1 MTGNNPRGHPRQA
14 GQLTG
19 DSTTRAAGSGPG
31 AADRDSPLRAA
42 PAAFYGRTARAGGT
56 GDSAADRYR
65 QLALCHSVAPACGA
79 RVTTEFFDED
89 CRAGDPWQ
97 DRPQGR
103 SLLAALSRPRRPA
116 GAVVVADPWR
126 LLPRRPAPGE
136 PGILARLAFRR
147 VQLVLAD
154 SGLVISTTE
163 EYALLGRL
171 LTGSAASAPP
181 GGATSW
187 SSFRDRRARGSRPG
201 QPAAGL
207 RRCSGEPR

>member
-1 MTGNNPRGHPRQA
+1 MTA
-14 GQLTG
+14 
-19 DSTTRAAGSGPG
+19 
-31 AADRDSPLRAA
+31 
-42 PAAFYGRTARAGGT
+42 
-56 GDSAADRYR
+56 
-65 QLALCHSVAPACGA
+65 
-79 RVTTEFFDED
+79 EFFDED

-103 SLLAALSRPRRPA
+103 SLLAALSGPCRPA

-154 SGLVISTTE
+154 SGLVISTAA

-171 LTGSAASAPP
+171 LTGPAASAPP
-181 GGATSW
+181 GGAASW
-187 SSFRDRRARGSRPG
+187 PSLRDYRPRRSQPG

-207 RRCSGEPR
+207 RRRSGEPR

>member
-1 MTGNNPRGHPRQA
+1 MTGTNPRGRPRQD
-14 GQLTG
+14 GRITG
-19 DSTTRAAGSGPG
+19 DSTTRAASGPG
-31 AADRDSPLRAA
+31 AADPDTSPGAV
-42 PAAFYGRTARAGGT
+42 PAAFYGRTACAAGT
-56 GDSAADRYR
+56 RDSQADRHR
-65 QLALCHSVAPACGA
+65 QLALCRAVATACGA
-79 RVTTEFFDED
+79 WVTAEFFDED
-89 CRAGDPWQ
+89 CRADDPWQ
-97 DRPQGR
+97 HRPQGR
-103 SLLAALSRPRRPA
+103 SLLAALSGPPRPA

-154 SGLVISTTE
+154 SGLVISTAE

-171 LTGSAASAPP
+171 LTGPAASAPP

-187 SSFRDRRARGSRPG
+187 PSFRDRRARRSRPG

-207 RRCSGEPR
+207 RRRSGEPR

>member
-1 MTGNNPRGHPRQA
+1 MTGNNPRGRPRQA
-14 GQLTG
+14 GRITG
-19 DSTTRAAGSGPG
+19 GSATRAASALG
-31 AADRDSPLRAA
+31 AADRDNSLRTV
-42 PAAFYGRTARAGGT
+42 PAAFYGRTARAAGS
-56 GDSAADRYR
+56 GDSEAERYR
-65 QLALCHSVAPACGA
+65 QLALCRSAAAACGA
-79 RVTTEFFDED
+79 QVTAEFFDED

-97 DRPQGR
+97 HRPQGR
-103 SLLAALSRPRRPA
+103 SLLGVLSGPGRLA

-126 LLPRRPAPGE
+126 LLPRRPAPDE

-154 SGLVISTTE
+154 SGLVISTAG

-171 LTGSAASAPP
+171 LTGPAASVPP

-187 SSFRDRRARGSRPG
+187 PSFRDRRARRSRPG

-207 RRCSGEPR
+207 RRRSGEPR

>member
-1 MTGNNPRGHPRQA
+1 MSGNDPRGRPRQA
-14 GQLTG
+14 GRIIG
-19 DSTTRAAGSGPG
+19 ESATRAASAPG
-31 AADRDSPLRAA
+31 VADRDSSLRAA
-42 PAAFYGRTARAGGT
+42 PAAFYGRTARAAGS

-65 QLALCHSVAPACGA
+65 QLALCRSAATACGA
-79 RVTTEFFDED
+79 RVTAEFFDED

-97 DRPQGR
+97 GRPQGR
-103 SLLAALSRPRRPA
+103 SLLAALSGPRRPA

-171 LTGSAASAPP
+171 LTGPAASAPP
-181 GGATSW
+181 DGATSW
-187 SSFRDRRARGSRPG
+187 PSLRDYRARRSRPG
-201 QPAAGL
+201 QAAAGL
-207 RRCSGEPR
+207 RRRPGEPR